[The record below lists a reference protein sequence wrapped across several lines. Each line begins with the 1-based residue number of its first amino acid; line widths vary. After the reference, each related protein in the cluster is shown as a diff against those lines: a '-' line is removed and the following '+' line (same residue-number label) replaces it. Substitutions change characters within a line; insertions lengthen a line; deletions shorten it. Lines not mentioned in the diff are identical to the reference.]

1 MIPKKIKMC
10 LTYIYYV
17 GLLPTLI
24 LILIY
29 PTNLTILYIGVDV
42 MNYLP
47 INETIL
53 NTHKTDC

>member
-1 MIPKKIKMC
+1 ML

-17 GLLPTLI
+17 GLILTLLLVLI
-24 LILIY
+24 LKGCF
-29 PTNLTILYIGVDV
+29 NILYIGVDI

-53 NTHKTDC
+53 NTHKSDC

>member
-1 MIPKKIKMC
+1 MP

-17 GLLPTLI
+17 RLI
-24 LILIY
+24 LTLFLFLILQYCFVIFY
-29 PTNLTILYIGVDV
+29 LGVDI

-53 NTHKTDC
+53 NTHKSDC